1 MIIYSLISFQLSVFL
16 VQVSLFLEYSESSCE
31 EQQSIY
37 SQQVSILLMTQ
48 IFVCYSLFSI
58 FLLKKKKKRCHC
70 RKSHKTIC
78 PFSYVFLFLKKKKP
92 KTCLFFFF
100 KHTLKVIFVI
110 AVAIL
115 PGFFII
121 FQLVTNKMI
130 VSNIFLMIKY
140 MIIDDRLIIFNII
153 LCIQLKIYI
162 FHSFMH
168 ICNCVYGIYSMY
180 VYV

>member
-16 VQVSLFLEYSESSCE
+16 VQVSLSLEYSESSYE

-48 IFVCYSLFSI
+48 IFVCYSLFSV
-58 FLLKKKKKRCHC
+58 FLLKKKKMSLQEISQDNMSFLVC
-70 RKSHKTIC
+70 
-78 PFSYVFLFLKKKKP
+78 FSFFKKNKP
-92 KTCLFFFF
+92 KTSFFFF

-140 MIIDDRLIIFNII
+140 VIIDDRLIIFNII

-168 ICNCVYGIYSMY
+168 ICNCVYDLYSMY